1 MIRPA
6 CRGSGVI
13 RILLAEDQHLIR
25 GALLALIG
33 LEPDM
38 KVAASGSWIP
48 RWSRPH

>member
-6 CRGSGVI
+6 RRGSGVI

-38 KVAASGSWIP
+38 KVIASGSWIA
-48 RWSRPH
+48 R

>member
-6 CRGSGVI
+6 RRGSGVI

-25 GALLALIG
+25 GALLAPIG
-33 LEPDM
+33 RGPDM
-38 KVAASGSWIP
+38 NVAASGSWIP